1 MLLGSNAVRISSDCG
16 VDALVGGHIVVLPDS
31 DYLLL
36 VRLLAPDKSSAKTDL
51 NWQEVV
57 VEEVVEGGELLW
69 HCDVATNAVEHR
81 RTTDPWRAVGVGR
94 GLLRQGPCCGTPF
107 SMRTDL
113 GKVLLSTKLGS

>member
-36 VRLLAPDKSSAKTDL
+36 VRLLAPDKSSAMTDL

-81 RTTDPWRAVGVGR
+81 RTIDPRRAVGSWPGAASA
-94 GLLRQGPCCGTPF
+94 GSMLRHPF